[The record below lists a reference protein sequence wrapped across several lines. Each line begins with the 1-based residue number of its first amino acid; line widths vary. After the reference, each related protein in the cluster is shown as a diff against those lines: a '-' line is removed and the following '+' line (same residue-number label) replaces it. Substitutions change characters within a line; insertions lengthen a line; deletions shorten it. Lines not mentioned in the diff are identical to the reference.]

1 MFKLKFNIFFTL
13 SPFVRLT
20 SDNDEFVLRHPGGRM
35 AVATGLGVLHN
46 SVGALHLSSWSLH
59 PSCILQPPRTIKL
72 LMFYTDSRNC

>member
-1 MFKLKFNIFFTL
+1 MAKLIYF
-13 SPFVRLT
+13 SPLAPSIYFT